1 MLLEHVFPN
10 WKRAEL
16 AEVFVVAVAGYALV
30 GHMVFN
36 LPEEASVD
44 ITPRD
49 CVVMTLEKN

>member
-16 AEVFVVAVAGYALV
+16 AEVFAVAVAGYALV

-36 LPEEASVD
+36 LPEEAPVD